1 MKKKEKFKCEYCPS
15 VLSTNYNRESHMK
28 RNKSCLKIRGI
39 VSPLILTSKTCNTC
53 GFVCSANSV
62 LNCHVC
68 RPEHID
74 LINKINLANQMIFKL
89 NEENIGIKLNHTD
102 IMSDKN
108 NKYIKLE
115 KKTNEYEIEIKKLNN
130 EIFNLDR
137 DNSLTIEQLNFK
149 LEKYENKIFDIA
161 SKPNNITTTNN
172 NNNTTNTNNIQMLIQ
187 KLIPVSEHEMI
198 KLFETVCTKET
209 ILNGVD
215 TLMEEL
221 GSAMK
226 NNHMLCTDTNRNKLT
241 YKNEENEVIKDTN
254 GKVILPQL
262 CKWGQPT
269 IDKGYMEAEKVIKER
284 TNNEDEYDCQMR
296 YLDKEWQ
303 YKYPR
308 IKSGIGDKESK
319 KAAKIL
325 AERVKVSE

>member
-1 MKKKEKFKCEYCPS
+1 
-15 VLSTNYNRESHMK
+15 MK
-28 RNKSCLKIRGI
+28 RNKACLKSRGMQI
-39 VSPLILTSKTCNTC
+39 ILSKKIICPLCEFATVTTNNIKLHTCRKEHVDLVNQ
-53 GFVCSANSV
+53 NKK
-62 LNCHVC
+62 LNNDIKDIKLDHKDIINNKN
-68 RPEHID
+68 EKYID
-74 LINKINLANQMIFKL
+74 LEKTNFKL
-89 NEENIGIKLNHTD
+89 E
-102 IMSDKN
+102 M
-108 NKYIKLE
+108 
-115 KKTNEYEIEIKKLNN
+115 EIEKLNN

-161 SKPNNITTTNN
+161 SKPSNITTN

-241 YKNEENEVIKDTN
+241 YKNEDNKLIKDTN

-269 IDKGYMEAEKVIKER
+269 IDKGYLEAEKVIKER
-284 TNNEDEYDCQMR
+284 TNNEDEYDCQMK

-303 YKYPR
+303 YKYTR
-308 IKSGIGDKESK
+308 IKSGIGEKESK

-325 AERVKVSE
+325 AERVKVSIPE

>member
-1 MKKKEKFKCEYCPS
+1 
-15 VLSTNYNRESHMK
+15 
-28 RNKSCLKIRGI
+28 
-39 VSPLILTSKTCNTC
+39 
-53 GFVCSANSV
+53 
-62 LNCHVC
+62 
-68 RPEHID
+68 
-74 LINKINLANQMIFKL
+74 
-89 NEENIGIKLNHTD
+89 
-102 IMSDKN
+102 
-108 NKYIKLE
+108 
-115 KKTNEYEIEIKKLNN
+115 
-130 EIFNLDR
+130 
-137 DNSLTIEQLNFK
+137 
-149 LEKYENKIFDIA
+149 
-161 SKPNNITTTNN
+161 
-172 NNNTTNTNNIQMLIQ
+172 MLIQ

-221 GSAMK
+221 ASAMK

-262 CKWGQPT
+262 CKWGQ
-269 IDKGYMEAEKVIKER
+269 ISVDKGYLEAEKVIKEI
-284 TNNEDEYDCQMR
+284 TNNEDEYYSQMR

-308 IKSGIGDKESK
+308 IKSGIGEKESK

-325 AERVKVSE
+325 AEKVKVTE